1 MAFDSIKFRDKTN
14 NSNNNNSNDDDG
26 DINDGGNDMTLEDTS
41 MLNNM
46 IIYFLFTSLTNWSI
60 K

>member
-46 IIYFLFTSLTNWSI
+46 IIYFLFTSLTN
-60 K
+60 